1 MKTAT
6 EGKAID
12 GKVDIPDRLYF
23 KIGEVSE
30 ITGVEPHV
38 LRYWEGE
45 FKEIRPQRAGSKQ
58 RLFRRVDVET
68 ILRIKQLLHEEGFT
82 IAGAKKALVKG
93 KGESADSGD
102 VPKPDFR
109 QDRDFVKGIK
119 DELVALKELLEKE

>member
-1 MKTAT
+1 M

-58 RLFRRVDVET
+58 RLFRRADVET
-68 ILRIKQLLHEEGFT
+68 ILQIKHLLHDEKFT
-82 IAGAKKALVKG
+82 IAGAKKVLGRG
-93 KGESADSGD
+93 KNVSVEKKVAPG
-102 VPKPDFR
+102 PDG
-109 QDRDFVKGIK
+109 DFVKGIK
-119 DELVALKELLEKE
+119 AELVALKEQLEKE

>member
-1 MKTAT
+1 M

-12 GKVDIPDRLYF
+12 GKVVIPDRQYF

-45 FKEIRPQRAGSKQ
+45 FKEIRPQRAGSRQ

-68 ILRIKQLLHEEGFT
+68 ILRIKQLLHGEGFT
-82 IAGAKKALVKG
+82 IAGAKKALAKG
-93 KGESADSGD
+93 KGGGEAAMSDYREDA
-102 VPKPDFR
+102 
-109 QDRDFVKGIK
+109 DFVKGLK
-119 DELVALKELLEKE
+119 AELVALKELLEKE

>member
-1 MKTAT
+1 M

-58 RLFRRVDVET
+58 RLFRKVDVET
-68 ILRIKQLLHEEGFT
+68 ILRIKQLLHDEGFT

-93 KGESADSGD
+93 KGGSKET
-102 VPKPDFR
+102 KPDFR